1 MPDFL
6 LTYCIV
12 LVLIPHLVKKFS
24 KLLVFAF
31 LEFLIKVCYKTIF
44 SLVDVNKNFIL
55 IANRFGRIMSV
66 RSTQLEFVAQLAG

>member
-6 LTYCIV
+6 LTYRIV